1 MTITRNLIVAG
12 LVLLWIP
19 GARAAAPHVWSVTVL
34 GPAGDPRLAAVAD
47 AIEYWNEQLTI
58 AHANVRLGSYTRADL
73 QVADDLLRSMS
84 DGVLGSGPSAS
95 LPPQLKNAASDITI
109 VFSGADLISVGMP
122 PGRGHKGIA
131 IIRRPDVPPLSLP
144 NVARNVIAH
153 ELGHV
158 LGLPHTSD
166 PALLMC
172 GRPAPCRPAVFQS
185 ETKVFFPLTHSERR
199 LLAQVR

>member
-1 MTITRNLIVAG
+1 
-12 LVLLWIP
+12 
-19 GARAAAPHVWSVTVL
+19 
-34 GPAGDPRLAAVAD
+34 
-47 AIEYWNEQLTI
+47 
-58 AHANVRLGSYTRADL
+58 
-73 QVADDLLRSMS
+73 
-84 DGVLGSGPSAS
+84 
-95 LPPQLKNAASDITI
+95 
-109 VFSGADLISVGMP
+109 MP

-185 ETKVFFPLTHSERR
+185 ETKVFFPLTDSERR